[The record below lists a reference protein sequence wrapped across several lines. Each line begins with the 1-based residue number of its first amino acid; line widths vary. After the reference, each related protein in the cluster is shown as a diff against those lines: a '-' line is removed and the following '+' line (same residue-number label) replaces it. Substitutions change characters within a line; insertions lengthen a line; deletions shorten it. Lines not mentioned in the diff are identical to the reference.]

1 MKTKRNRQHLVNNI
15 SNLNL
20 HLNNLFQR
28 LIIQF
33 LMLSK
38 RKRNMRKNK
47 RILLVNLKIKAR
59 LRKRLRKHS
68 LKEKRKGV
76 LRVKASSLSPFLIWV
91 QRMSKRRILAS
102 LKQKFSY
109 IKKNSLQKSFNPS
122 QSGQYPAPLK
132 NTMPSLQA
140 ETLKLLIELTRW

>member
-1 MKTKRNRQHLVNNI
+1 MKTKRNRLHLVNNI

-28 LIIQF
+28 LIIQS

-59 LRKRLRKHS
+59 LRKR
-68 LKEKRKGV
+68 
-76 LRVKASSLSPFLIWV
+76 
-91 QRMSKRRILAS
+91 
-102 LKQKFSY
+102 
-109 IKKNSLQKSFNPS
+109 
-122 QSGQYPAPLK
+122 
-132 NTMPSLQA
+132 
-140 ETLKLLIELTRW
+140 